1 MAELN
6 PESLEDFV
14 GQFTYLSGDME
25 LPLEDKL
32 PGPFDFMSYRIS
44 ANEHCGLMFYYFH
57 DEVIFASVFLTGS
70 DFETETELL
79 DTFRY
84 LLMETDDMEE
94 DPTEEEIVEK
104 LSTNNFLFNLVT
116 ERPATIEIKFPARDD
131 ELKET
136 DHAQNMNRHSAAA
149 FFQHVLK

>member
-6 PESLEDFV
+6 SESLEDFV

-57 DEVIFASVFLTGS
+57 DEVIFIFKFFSQKIVLIHN
-70 DFETETELL
+70 LL
-79 DTFRY
+79 SKLKQGITVISQLVQLIFQKLNFILIRHEKG
-84 LLMETDDMEE
+84 LH
-94 DPTEEEIVEK
+94 IV
-104 LSTNNFLFNLVT
+104 
-116 ERPATIEIKFPARDD
+116 
-131 ELKET
+131 
-136 DHAQNMNRHSAAA
+136 
-149 FFQHVLK
+149 